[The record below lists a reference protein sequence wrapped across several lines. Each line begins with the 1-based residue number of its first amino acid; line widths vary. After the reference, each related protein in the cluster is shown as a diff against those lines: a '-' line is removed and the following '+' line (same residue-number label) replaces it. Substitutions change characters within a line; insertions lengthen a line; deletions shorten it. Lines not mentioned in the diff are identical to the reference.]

1 MDKNK
6 ELLSLLTQDCR
17 RTPKQ
22 LAAILDESE
31 SEVKQRVA
39 ELERSGAIVK
49 YSAILNDEMLDRDS
63 VHAMIEVKVTP
74 YRCSCLK
81 NFRL

>member
-22 LAAILDESE
+22 LAAILGESE
-31 SEVKQRVA
+31 KEVRA
-39 ELERSGAIVK
+39 RISSLGEAGAIAK
-49 YSAILNDEMLDRDS
+49 YSAILDDEG
-63 VHAMIEVKVTP
+63 
-74 YRCSCLK
+74 
-81 NFRL
+81 